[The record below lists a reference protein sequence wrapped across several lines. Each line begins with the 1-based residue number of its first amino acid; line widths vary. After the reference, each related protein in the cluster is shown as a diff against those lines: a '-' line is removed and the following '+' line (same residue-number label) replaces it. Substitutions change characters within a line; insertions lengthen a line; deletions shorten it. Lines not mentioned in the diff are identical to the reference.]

1 MADTPVAMRRQGIP
15 TPQPILAPNWFMG
28 LVPRELWNVYK
39 TFFIYEQ
46 DFVTPTQ
53 LGASA
58 TTVGNIQIQDDSHFL
73 AVAGVALET
82 DVANTT
88 VVNSESNANASGV
101 LVLVTDVGSGAPLS
115 QVPVPLDNMFG
126 TAQRP
131 AVWPMPK
138 LFRRGGTIAT
148 QVQNLIAT
156 ARHLRISYWGI
167 RIYPDI
173 PASSQV
179 G

>member
-1 MADTPVAMRRQGIP
+1 MAQPITSRRQGVP
-15 TPQPILAPNWFMG
+15 QAQPILAPNWFLG
-28 LVPRELWNVYK
+28 LVPREFWNVEK

-46 DFVTPTQ
+46 DFVTPLQ
-53 LGASA
+53 LAASA
-58 TTVGNIQIQDDSHFL
+58 TTVGNIQLQDDSHFL
-73 AVAGVALET
+73 AVAGVALLT
-82 DVANTT
+82 DTTNTT

-101 LVLVTDVGSGAPLS
+101 LVLITDVGSGSQLS
-115 QVPVPLDNMFG
+115 QVPVPLDSIFG

-138 LFRRGGTIAT
+138 LFRKGGTIAT
-148 QVQNLIAT
+148 QVQNLLAT

-173 PASSQV
+173 PASAKV